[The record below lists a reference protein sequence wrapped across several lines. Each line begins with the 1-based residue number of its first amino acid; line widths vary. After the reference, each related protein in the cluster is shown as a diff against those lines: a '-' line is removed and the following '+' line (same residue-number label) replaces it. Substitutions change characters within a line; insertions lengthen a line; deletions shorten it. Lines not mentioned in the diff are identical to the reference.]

1 VNEEVNSWYRDDS
14 FSGSSRRS
22 KDKVLNDDGR
32 KLISFCETLNLEI
45 LNGNREGDIPGKIT
59 FLAKTGASVID
70 YILCTYGVGR
80 CV

>member
-14 FSGSSRRS
+14 FSRSGRRS
-22 KDKVLNDDGR
+22 KDKVLNDEGR

-59 FLAKTGASVID
+59 FLTKN
-70 YILCTYGVGR
+70 R
-80 CV
+80 R